1 MLRIGGSSKPLEP
14 PGYESPG
21 YGPTL
26 HVQRTHL
33 EFYEAA
39 IYVCMKFIELLNCIC
54 CCESGC

>member
-39 IYVCMKFIELLNCIC
+39 IYVCMKFIELLNLYLLL
-54 CCESGC
+54 